1 MLEKLEKIQNIGL
14 EKIKNT
20 KTTKELEEIRREL
33 LGKKSMLTE
42 VLKSLSSLDAEMKKE
57 VGMKANEIKT
67 FFDTKLKEREEE
79 IINNASVTDE
89 KIDITLPGK

>member
-79 IINNASVTDE
+79 IINNASVT
-89 KIDITLPGK
+89 KVRIKSLRN

>member
-1 MLEKLEKIQNIGL
+1 MYKEEIMLEKLEKIQNIGL

-42 VLKSLSSLDAEMKKE
+42 VLKSL
-57 VGMKANEIKT
+57 
-67 FFDTKLKEREEE
+67 R
-79 IINNASVTDE
+79 
-89 KIDITLPGK
+89 